1 MQEPNRAID
10 AHETQSIV
18 TPTDSDAVKSVL
30 DHASNPAA
38 HTPYPTMD
46 NVVSWSTP
54 LPTTTVCGVIT
65 NVEYEG
71 DSIYSATVSEISNP
85 PVIGESVFTKDT
97 SDKFSDA
104 LVSELSD
111 KHHGIVQTR
120 NSIENTRGFSA
131 LLRLGYFN
139 LERNEHL
146 ANQSWVG
153 MGDDDVRT
161 CVTGTVHDMCL
172 NEYNSGTYDQNTD
185 GWVSGAERDLAIMS
199 NTMWTVTYKY
209 NQATDACF
217 KRACNLTV
225 LVDAVLADVN
235 EQI

>member
-1 MQEPNRAID
+1 MQQPNRAID
-10 AHETQSIV
+10 AHETQAAVVGVDSTVVDSI
-18 TPTDSDAVKSVL
+18 L
-30 DHASNPAA
+30 DHESNHAA
-38 HTPYPTMD
+38 RTLYPSMD
-46 NVVSWSTP
+46 NIVGWSVP
-54 LPTTTVCGVIT
+54 NPTTSVCGVIT
-65 NVEYEG
+65 NVEYDG

-85 PVIGESVFTKDT
+85 PIIGETVFTKDT
-97 SDKFSDA
+97 VAMSDR
-104 LVSELSD
+104 LLSD
-111 KHHGIVQTR
+111 KHHGVTETR
-120 NSIENTRGFSA
+120 NTIDNTRGFSA
-131 LLRLGYFN
+131 LLNLAYFN

-153 MGDDDVRT
+153 MGDDEVRT

-172 NEYNSGTYDQNTD
+172 NEYNNGTYDHNTD

-199 NTMWTVTYKY
+199 NTMWTLTYKY